1 MGGKEPMSQET
12 KIYYALSLLFSKEE
26 LAAPDFFKYF
36 GPEKLKKAFRAKV
49 MQCHPDLLH
58 NLPEAFRMSRH
69 TRFIRIKEAYEFLN
83 SSMDGGRER
92 GEPLNWLEIEEK
104 VRTRLSP
111 EKLKRK
117 TIIAIGGA
125 KGGIGKTVLSAN
137 ISAGL
142 AALGKKVVA
151 VDLDLGGA
159 NLHLH
164 LGIRIPSSTLQHY
177 FNNGKGLHE
186 ICLDTPVKNL
196 KMIAGDSSNL
206 GMFNI
211 TESRKKRLI
220 KDLEEVDA
228 DYVVLDLG
236 GDTSYNMI
244 DFFLSA
250 DERIMVT
257 SPEPASVL
265 EVYNFTKLSVLRYL
279 NEHIFDNLT
288 GEETRMFNG
297 GLDRLKELVLEA
309 TSSSSNNRVQR
320 VDELLARITAES
332 ERWGCFLQD
341 KIEKLSP
348 YLIVNMMD
356 NEIKPN
362 LSARIA
368 EIAKRNLSI
377 RLVPLPDVPFDSD
390 VRKTVHYLVPV
401 LLERPQSSA
410 GQAVFKVIRSFLSRN
425 ISGMQLVKLLA
436 ESEDDRIA
444 PAFLESLKKK
454 AKNGGPDAGQ
464 GKLRRLFGGRW

>member
-1 MGGKEPMSQET
+1 MSEET

-26 LAAPDFFKYF
+26 LAASGFAKSF
-36 GPEKLKKAFRAKV
+36 GPERLKKAFRAKV

-58 NLPEAFRMSRH
+58 NLPEGFRMSRH
-69 TRFIRIKEAYEFLN
+69 TRFIRIKQAYEFL
-83 SSMDGGRER
+83 SSCMDGARER
-92 GEPLNWLEIEEK
+92 GESLNWLTIEEK
-104 VRTRLSP
+104 IKARSTPDKGR
-111 EKLKRK
+111 KK
-117 TIIAIGGA
+117 TIIAVGGA

-137 ISAGL
+137 IAAGL
-142 AALGKKVVA
+142 ASLGKKVIA

-164 LGIRIPSSTLQHY
+164 LGVRIPPSTLQHY

-186 ICLDTPVKNL
+186 ICLDTPVNNL
-196 KMIAGDSSNL
+196 KMIAGDSSSL
-206 GMFNI
+206 GMFSI
-211 TESRKKRLI
+211 TENQKKRLI

-228 DYVVLDLG
+228 DYLVLDLG

-265 EVYNFTKLSVLRYL
+265 DVYNFTKLSVLRYL
-279 NEHIFDNLT
+279 NQHIFDSLSR
-288 GEETRMFNG
+288 EEIGMFNG

-309 TSSSSNNRVQR
+309 TSSSSNGRVQR
-320 VDELLARITAES
+320 VDELLARITVEN
-332 ERWGCFLQD
+332 ERWGRFLQD
-341 KIEKLSP
+341 RIAKLSP

-377 RLVPLPDVPFDSD
+377 RLVPLPEIPFDSD

-401 LLERPQSSA
+401 LLEKPQSSA
-410 GQAVFKVIRSFLSRN
+410 GQAFFKAIRGFLSKN
-425 ISGMQLVKLLA
+425 MSDIQLVKLLA
-436 ESEDDRIA
+436 ASEDDRIA

-454 AKNGGPDAGQ
+454 SKTGDSDNGQ
-464 GKLRRLFGGRW
+464 GKLRKLFGGRW